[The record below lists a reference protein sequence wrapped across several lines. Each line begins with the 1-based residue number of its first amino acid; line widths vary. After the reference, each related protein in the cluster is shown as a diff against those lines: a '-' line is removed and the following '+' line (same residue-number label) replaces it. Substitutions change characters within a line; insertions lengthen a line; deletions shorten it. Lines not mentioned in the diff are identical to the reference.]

1 MNSEERQLKKEKR
14 LRMIE
19 KCYGWIL
26 KRNVYIFAGIKILD
40 DKFFSYLNFF

>member
-1 MNSEERQLKKEKR
+1 MNSKERQLKKEKR

-26 KRNVYIFAGIKILD
+26 KRNVETFIYIFLQEL
-40 DKFFSYLNFF
+40 KF

>member
-19 KCYGWIL
+19 KWYGWIL
-26 KRNVYIFAGIKILD
+26 KRNVETFIYIFLQEL
-40 DKFFSYLNFF
+40 KF